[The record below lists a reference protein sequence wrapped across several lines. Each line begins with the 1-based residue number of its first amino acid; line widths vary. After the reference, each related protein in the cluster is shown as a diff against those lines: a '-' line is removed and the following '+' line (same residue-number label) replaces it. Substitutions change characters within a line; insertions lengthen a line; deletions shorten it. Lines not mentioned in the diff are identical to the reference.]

1 MVRSIPPTS
10 VSLYTEAAVV
20 VGGRLNCFN
29 HMLRSLFAMDAG
41 WSLAR
46 MTSSTSMGTMGATP
60 DLFEVLNKSEMFTP
74 SSRIVPQTEC
84 LQLIMNSAEQ
94 NPGATT
100 HSMDYNELP
109 QPSKKNHLAYSV
121 HLYHPDQRS
130 ILQLLCVFCFKL
142 VSQTDNLS
150 VYVCIIYTAFHISFP
165 GK

>member
-10 VSLYTEAAVV
+10 VSLYTEAAVF
-20 VGGRLNCFN
+20 GGRHSCFN

-60 DLFEVLNKSEMFTP
+60 DLFEALNKSEMFTP

-94 NPGATT
+94 NPGAIT
-100 HSMDYNELP
+100 HSL
-109 QPSKKNHLAYSV
+109 
-121 HLYHPDQRS
+121 
-130 ILQLLCVFCFKL
+130 
-142 VSQTDNLS
+142 
-150 VYVCIIYTAFHISFP
+150 
-165 GK
+165 